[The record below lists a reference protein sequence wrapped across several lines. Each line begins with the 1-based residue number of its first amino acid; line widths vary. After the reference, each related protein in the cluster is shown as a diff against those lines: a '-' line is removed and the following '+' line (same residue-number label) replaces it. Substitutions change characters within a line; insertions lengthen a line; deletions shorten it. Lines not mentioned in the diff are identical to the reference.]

1 MNGSGEVSKTN
12 GCLWQPTSSTQ
23 AACQHVPHRDYDD
36 IEVVDQFWVADSGV
50 SLQSDD
56 RHFILHL
63 TFIFFRFTWY
73 IDPCA
78 PLQHTGGAEHWMTA
92 KTKNL
97 KSAPPAF
104 RRPSHKDTV
113 QYDEFAHRTSLD
125 QNRVQALNLL
135 ALRLGTQGMSSGQA
149 GPPAPCSEDMFNE
162 AI

>member
-23 AACQHVPHRDYDD
+23 AACQCVPHRDYDD
-36 IEVVDQFWVADSGV
+36 VEVVDQFWVADGGV

-56 RHFILHL
+56 RRFILHL
-63 TFIFFRFTWY
+63 IFIFFRFAGY
-73 IDPCA
+73 IDPRA
-78 PLQHTGGAEHWMTA
+78 PLQHAGGAQRWMTA
-92 KTKNL
+92 KT

-104 RRPSHKDTV
+104 RRPGHEDTV
-113 QYDEFAHRTSLD
+113 RYDEFAQRPSLD
-125 QNRVQALNLL
+125 QNRVRALN
-135 ALRLGTQGMSSGQA
+135 SGQA